1 VGLLDTVTEAL
12 AASTS
17 TTGRNDRE
25 SAGAY
30 WCHGCSE
37 RVLDL
42 EAEAGAGAEGEAGA
56 GAEGEAGAGA
66 EGEAAPDCPS
76 CGEAMTF
83 ERSTDST
90 GCAC

>member
-30 WCHGCSE
+30 WCHDCGE

-42 EAEAGAGAEGEAGA
+42 EAEAET
-56 GAEGEAGAGA
+56 
-66 EGEAAPDCPS
+66 EAAPDCPS

>member
-1 VGLLDTVTEAL
+1 MGLFGTLKETL

-25 SAGAY
+25 SKGAY
-30 WCHGCSE
+30 WCHDCSE

-42 EAEAGAGAEGEAGA
+42 NVEGEGT
-56 GAEGEAGAGA
+56 
-66 EGEAAPDCPS
+66 PTCPS
-76 CGEAMTF
+76 CGDEMEF